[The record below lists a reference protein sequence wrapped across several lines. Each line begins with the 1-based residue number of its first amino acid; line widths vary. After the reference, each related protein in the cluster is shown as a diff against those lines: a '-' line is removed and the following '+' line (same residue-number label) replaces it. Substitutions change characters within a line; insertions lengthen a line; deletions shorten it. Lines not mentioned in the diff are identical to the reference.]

1 MKVVI
6 DTNVLISAALRDRT
20 PEEVILFVA
29 GRREFSWIVSPDILL
44 EYRSVL
50 RRPRFA
56 LPDTLIARWDIL
68 LNTLTTQIEVED
80 LPDFPRDPKDA
91 PFIACALAGSAD
103 FLVTGDKDF
112 EEAQKLMD
120 TTIISVGAFKR
131 LIIDTAAE

>member
-29 GRREFSWIVSPDILL
+29 GHGDFNWIVSPEILL

-56 LPDTLIARWDIL
+56 LPDTLITRWDAL
-68 LNTLTTQIEVED
+68 LNMLTTQIEVGV
-80 LPDFPRDPKDA
+80 LPDFQRDPKDA
-91 PFIACALAGSAD
+91 PFIACALAAEAD

-112 EEAQKLMD
+112 EEAQKMMN

-131 LIIDTAAE
+131 LIIDTVL

>member
-20 PEEVILFVA
+20 PEEVILFIA
-29 GRREFSWIVSPDILL
+29 GHREYSWIVSSEILL

-56 LPDTLIARWDIL
+56 LPDTLIAGWDTL
-68 LNTLTTQIEVED
+68 LNTLTTQIEVGN

-91 PFIACALAGSAD
+91 PFIACALVAGAD

-112 EEAQKLMD
+112 AEAQKLMN

-131 LIIDTAAE
+131 LIIDTAAG

>member
-29 GRREFSWIVSPDILL
+29 GRAEFRWVVSTDILL

-56 LPDTLIARWDIL
+56 IPETVLERWDTML
-68 LNTLTTQIEVED
+68 DTFTTAVDITIPAV
-80 LPDFPRDPKDA
+80 FPRDPGDA
-91 PFIACALAGSAD
+91 KFIACALSSQAD
-103 FLVTGDKDF
+103 FLITGDRDF
-112 EEAQKLMD
+112 TEAQKLVS
-120 TTIISVGAFKR
+120 TTILSVGAFKR
-131 LIIDTAAE
+131 LIIDTE